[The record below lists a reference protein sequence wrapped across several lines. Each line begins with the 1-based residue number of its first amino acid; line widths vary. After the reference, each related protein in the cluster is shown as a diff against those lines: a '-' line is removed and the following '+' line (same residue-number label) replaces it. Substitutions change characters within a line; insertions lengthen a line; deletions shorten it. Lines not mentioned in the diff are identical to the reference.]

1 MFRGM
6 LRYGI
11 DAAGSVVRIM
21 SLPDRSAVRRWENV
35 MSSVRETRQG
45 IGFPDWEIVRGS
57 ARVFNWY
64 PEGSVTELGFVGD
77 DGREIRLAV
86 SDYNRKVIRAEYV
99 GGGSVWCA
107 TVAGLV
113 RRFYGSG
120 AYGHTEYFVAV
131 A

>member
-45 IGFPDWEIVRGS
+45 IGFPEWEIVRGS
-57 ARVFNWY
+57 ARLFDWY
-64 PEGSVTELGFVGD
+64 GEDNVTELGFVD
-77 DGREIRLAV
+77 DGGREIRLAV
-86 SDYNRKVIRAEYV
+86 SARDRRVIRAEYV

-107 TVAGLV
+107 TVTGLV

-131 A
+131 S